1 MIADSPASNIYAFGS
16 ASVYVLLVREGEKS
30 WTEFVNEYQFGLQD
44 LAGELGYG
52 KAGSGDLTFTGTAD
66 LQKNFKVAEG
76 SVTFLGATTMN
87 GHKLVLGDHAVVNFH
102 GELTANLTAL
112 TLGNHATVSIARGE
126 GLTLTGSFSWG
137 EGAQLDLG
145 SRLTITLDG
154 SGSLTKN
161 EGNLLTIDLSGAL
174 LSEAG
179 SGGWRLFHGWDDV
192 VNWAQYIRFTVDG
205 REASANY
212 ENLGLDE
219 EGYLTWNSTPGVSH
233 SDFTGLNYDDM
244 MPVVTTQRNDI
255 KNLTGNKKFTVEMAS
270 YAACQ
275 FKFNAEEM
283 NGNLWLDFNNSTVM
297 GLGGEAIGAKSLLLT
312 CTRGSGQLHGTAELW
327 TPAVLD
333 GVTGLYIDGDHVRLH
348 VGKGGSTEVNASY
361 TDLDLHLNTPTW
373 ESSSTND
380 CYSFCVYYH
389 GSGANLFSTTGT
401 LYVGRS
407 GPDGSYTGGARIALL
422 GGALT
427 VGKVEGANLKVWGNA
442 DGKLELTQGG
452 TLSGA
457 FVVQAALN
465 LEISG
470 GTLKVNEFRGDALT
484 SLTLGHGAKLE
495 VGSGTLRGTTLD
507 ASAGGGS
514 LTLTM
519 VEGGENLDFA
529 GLTLGENGKLGIT
542 LKGYGE
548 WNADGSKMEYRLFH
562 AESFA
567 TLWGSLATEGKTWQD
582 FFTIEVEGAGDT
594 WEWNLDDTG
603 RTAMYRR
610 RAMS

>member
-1 MIADSPASNIYAFGS
+1 
-16 ASVYVLLVREGEKS
+16 
-30 WTEFVNEYQFGLQD
+30 
-44 LAGELGYG
+44 
-52 KAGSGDLTFTGTAD
+52 
-66 LQKNFKVAEG
+66 
-76 SVTFLGATTMN
+76 
-87 GHKLVLGDHAVVNFH
+87 
-102 GELTANLTAL
+102 
-112 TLGNHATVSIARGE
+112 
-126 GLTLTGSFSWG
+126 
-137 EGAQLDLG
+137 
-145 SRLTITLDG
+145 
-154 SGSLTKN
+154 
-161 EGNLLTIDLSGAL
+161 
-174 LSEAG
+174 
-179 SGGWRLFHGWDDV
+179 
-192 VNWAQYIRFTVDG
+192 
-205 REASANY
+205 
-212 ENLGLDE
+212 
-219 EGYLTWNSTPGVSH
+219 
-233 SDFTGLNYDDM
+233 
-244 MPVVTTQRNDI
+244 
-255 KNLTGNKKFTVEMAS
+255 MAS

-312 CTRGSGQLHGTAELW
+312 CTRGSELIRGTAELW

-380 CYSFCVYYH
+380 CYSFCVYNH
-389 GSGANLFSTTGT
+389 SSGANLFSTTGT
-401 LYVGRS
+401 LYAGKS
-407 GPDGSYTGGARIALL
+407 SPDGSYTGGARIALL
-422 GGALT
+422 GGSLT

-465 LEISG
+465 LEISR
-470 GTLKVNEFRGDALT
+470 GTLKVNEIR
-484 SLTLGHGAKLE
+484 GHGAKLE

-507 ASAGGGS
+507 VSAGGGS

-519 VEGGENLDFA
+519 VEGGENLDFTR
-529 GLTLGENGKLGIT
+529 LTLGENGKLGIT

-567 TLWGSLATEGKTWQD
+567 TLWDALETEGKTWRD
-582 FFTIEVEGAGDT
+582 FFTIEVEGAGDI
-594 WEWNLDDTG
+594 WE
-603 RTAMYRR
+603 
-610 RAMS
+610 